1 MKSFK
6 FAASLAMTLTLSFG
20 SSFAQNGKA
29 LTLQK
34 CIEIALKNNS
44 DFKNAAYQ
52 VDRSG
57 ADVMASYS
65 TILPR
70 IGSNFQMN
78 RSTDGASTNLRNIA
92 QVTPVT
98 LVDVNNQPVTISVPL
113 IDLQTGQQVVQRVE
127 STSPT
132 QTFNNHAFSINYNQT
147 LWDFGRSIQTI
158 KQAKAGFEAFSQN
171 LSSARQAVYATVNQ
185 RYLELLK
192 AVKLEQEFQE
202 AVERS
207 KEQLRRTQSM
217 YEIGSVALIDVYRQ
231 EVILGTD
238 EVSLINQRNAV
249 LIAEGNLNVVL
260 GRDPEEPIDIA
271 EVGIS
276 AEPPTFTLQDA
287 IATAEQNN
295 PDLKRFEYAMKS
307 AEHGRK
313 SAKARFLPAIGV
325 SAQYSRDN
333 EQFSRV
339 YGNFGENYFVGVGA
353 SLDFNIF
360 NGFSDHA
367 EVSRQTANYSIAQ
380 ESHLNRQRTLRLQVK
395 QAYLNLKA
403 YQEITVINERNLRSA
418 EEDNRLAQERYR
430 VGAGTQLEV
439 TDAQVSLTR
448 ARVNLVNV
456 RYDALIAQA
465 QLQAAMG
472 TIEEVK

>member
-6 FAASLAMTLTLSFG
+6 IATLLILVSTLSFG
-20 SSFAQNGKA
+20 SAFAQNGKA
-29 LTLQK
+29 LSLQE
-34 CIEIALKNNS
+34 CIQIALKNNS

-52 VDRSG
+52 VDRVG
-57 ADVMASYS
+57 ADVTASYS

-70 IGSNFQMN
+70 IGSSFQMD
-78 RSTDGASTNLRNIA
+78 RSTVGSSTNLRNIP
-92 QVTPVT
+92 QVTEVT
-98 LVDVNNQPVTISVPL
+98 LLDVNNQPVALSVPL
-113 IDLQTGQQVVQRVE
+113 IDPATGQQVVQRVE
-127 STSPT
+127 STSRT
-132 QTFNNHAFSINYNQT
+132 QSFNNHTFSISYNQT

-158 KQAKAGFEAFSQN
+158 KQAKAGFEASSQN
-171 LSSARQAVYATVNQ
+171 LTAARQAVYSTVNQ

-192 AVKLEQEFQE
+192 AIKLEQEFQE

-249 LIAEGNLNVVL
+249 LIAKGNLNVTL
-260 GRDPEEPIDIA
+260 GQDPEEPIDIM
-271 EVGIS
+271 EVEIS
-276 AEPPTFTLQDA
+276 AEPPTFTLDEA
-287 IATAEQNN
+287 IATAGQNN
-295 PDLKRFEYAMKS
+295 PDLRRFEYEMKS

-325 SAQYSRDN
+325 GAVYSRDN
-333 EQFSRV
+333 EQFNRV
-339 YGNFGENYFVGVGA
+339 YGNFSENYFINVGA
-353 SLDFNIF
+353 TLDFNIF
-360 NGFSDHA
+360 NGFSDRA
-367 EVSRQTANYSIAQ
+367 EVSRQTANYSIAR

-472 TIEEVK
+472 TIENAN